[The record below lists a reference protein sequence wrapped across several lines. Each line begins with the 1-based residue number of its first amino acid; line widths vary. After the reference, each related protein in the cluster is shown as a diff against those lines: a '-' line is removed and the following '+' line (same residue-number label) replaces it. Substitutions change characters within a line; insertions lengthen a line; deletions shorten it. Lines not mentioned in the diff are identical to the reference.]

1 MPRTRLV
8 VLFGGRSAEHEVS
21 CVSARHVLDAVDRS
35 RYEVVAIGITRDGRW
50 LGADAAIAALP
61 AGAASLPS
69 PDDLVGTTEEVD
81 PLPAVTAAEGGAVV
95 VFPLLHGPM
104 GEDGTVQGLLELAG
118 VPYVGAGVLA
128 SSLCM
133 DKGTAKDVLGAHGLP
148 QPRFVCRREPDLGS
162 DHLVAIAKELGLP
175 VFVKPANMGSS
186 VGVRRAG
193 SAEDLEEAVAGALR
207 YDEYVVIEE
216 ALVQPREI
224 EVAVLGNADPRASL
238 PGEVVPSHD
247 FYDFEDK
254 YEAGTAGLRIP
265 APLDE
270 GEVAEAQSLALAAYQ
285 ALRVDGMARVDLFY
299 EPAGRGFLVN
309 EVNTIPGFTPISMYP
324 RLWEAS
330 GLTYATLV
338 DELVR
343 LAVERHRRRST
354 FATTR

>member
-1 MPRTRLV
+1 VPKSRLV
-8 VLFGGRSAEHEVS
+8 VLYGGRSAEHEVS
-21 CVSARHVLDAVDRS
+21 CISARHVLQAVDRA
-35 RYEVVAIGITRDGRW
+35 RYEVTSIGITRDGRW
-50 LGADAAIAALP
+50 LDTDGAVAALP
-61 AGAASLPS
+61 AAAPSLLS
-69 PDDLVGTTEEVD
+69 PDDLVGTSAALD
-81 PLPAVTAAEGGAVV
+81 PLQAVASPNGGPVV

-133 DKGTAKDVLGAHGLP
+133 DKGAAKDVLATHGLP
-148 QPRFVCRREPDLGS
+148 QPRWVCRREQQLLPADLPD
-162 DHLVAIAKELGLP
+162 VIQALGLP
-175 VFVKPANMGSS
+175 MFVKPANMGSS
-186 VGVRRAG
+186 VGIARVA
-193 SAEDLEEAVAGALR
+193 AADELAAAVAGALR

-216 ALVQPREI
+216 ALVRPREI
-224 EVAVLGNADPRASL
+224 EVSVLGNTDVRASL

-254 YEAGTAGLRIP
+254 YLAGTAGLRIP
-265 APLDE
+265 ADLQPDE
-270 GEVAEAQSLALAAYQ
+270 VTAAQGLAVAAFR

-299 EPAGRGFLVN
+299 EDGGRGFLVN

-330 GLTYATLV
+330 GLPYAALV

-343 LAVERHRRRST
+343 LACERHDRRST